1 MNEKIK
7 DEDKDLYVPVTST
20 FCRGCVFAD
29 YDGNVQIGCKA
40 NRLEKF
46 KDAGITITKFN
57 TESDKEEEEEIE
69 SFIVEGKTCVYY
81 RNKILKDTIFKENS
95 NEEILTTVK
104 KQLRIPYHVLLF
116 MRETD
121 TLDDLELRISELHN
135 QSVKPKIITVVDRSH
150 TVENKSGKVMN
161 IFKDYSFDHWRIQR
175 IKATD
180 QIDTD
185 IIDLVYDSTKK
196 LTYMFYITLECSTA
210 IPLTMSEEIHKS
222 LHDDMKSFSVLLPN
236 SNNIGR
242 GALKAA
248 HAKHAGNSFAILL
261 EDKIKHFDDSPHLIK
276 KVEEICPSLQTS

>member
-1 MNEKIK
+1 MSCQK
-7 DEDKDLYVPVTST
+7 
-20 FCRGCVFAD
+20 
-29 YDGNVQIGCKA
+29 
-40 NRLEKF
+40 
-46 KDAGITITKFN
+46 
-57 TESDKEEEEEIE
+57 
-69 SFIVEGKTCVYY
+69 SF
-81 RNKILKDTIFKENS
+81 
-95 NEEILTTVK
+95 
-104 KQLRIPYHVLLF
+104 
-116 MRETD
+116 
-121 TLDDLELRISELHN
+121 
-135 QSVKPKIITVVDRSH
+135 
-150 TVENKSGKVMN
+150 
-161 IFKDYSFDHWRIQR
+161 SFDHWRIQR